1 MGNTL
6 YSPSA
11 SLYSTQDYKIGTRE
25 LWGKPESMTGRGG
38 AGQGGTGQGGTGRG
52 GAARG
57 GAGRYGAGRYG
68 AVRGEA
74 CAAEQ

>member
-25 LWGKPESMTGRGG
+25 LWGKPDSMTGRGG
-38 AGQGGTGQGGTGRG
+38 AVRG
-52 GAARG
+52 
-57 GAGRYGAGRYG
+57 G
-68 AVRGEA
+68 AVRGGA
-74 CAAEQ
+74 CAEQ

>member
-25 LWGKPESMTGRGG
+25 LWGKPDSMTGRGG
-38 AGQGGTGQGGTGRG
+38 AGLVQSNNPQSNTEKY
-52 GAARG
+52 ARDNLPSHPSRKEFNLG
-57 GAGRYGAGRYG
+57 HSLPLN
-68 AVRGEA
+68 
-74 CAAEQ
+74 